1 MEKILKQKSL
11 FSLVLVVLVSVLSG
25 VIAVSGFAL
34 GDLQAVIYSAIP
46 EMCGLFLIAISV
58 DHIQQEID
66 DLWDM

>member
-34 GDLQAVIYSAIP
+34 GDLQAVIYSAIL
-46 EMCGLFLIAISV
+46 EIAISV